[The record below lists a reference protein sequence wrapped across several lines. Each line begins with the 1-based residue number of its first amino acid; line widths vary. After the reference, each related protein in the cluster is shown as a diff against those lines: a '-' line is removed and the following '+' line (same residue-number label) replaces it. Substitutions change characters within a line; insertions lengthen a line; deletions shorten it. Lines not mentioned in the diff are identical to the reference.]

1 MGRDETPTAAL
12 HGWVIKATCMEIV
25 SNYPSGLDRGFLCIE
40 MGVMTHGGG
49 PCARLED
56 EHTVVMSWEYMKS
69 QVKIMNLC
77 KCDSIRNN
85 MNPRKT

>member
-1 MGRDETPTAAL
+1 MSSEWYVYNKFRDSCLDSGR
-12 HGWVIKATCMEIV
+12 
-25 SNYPSGLDRGFLCIE
+25 
-40 MGVMTHGGG
+40 G

-56 EHTVVMSWEYMKS
+56 GHTAVISWEYMKS

-85 MNPRKT
+85 MKPRKT